1 MKKKRVLKNKFK
13 YFFGFYLIFLFL
25 LIIKTSM
32 GKYTSSL
39 GEKSTTLTVAKP
51 VIKLNIETPSSN
63 DVVNGGDIVRYFSV
77 SNKDNN
83 VVTEV
88 GLDYYIYVVDEND
101 NLINNT
107 HVYFQIDNDNPNEF
121 QELTQ
126 ISSGVYSG
134 YFETSGFTINEET
147 HNYKLVVN
155 NVSGFNQVNIKVKA
169 VQKRVS
175 E

>member
-1 MKKKRVLKNKFK
+1 MKKKRVLKKKFK
-13 YFFGFYLIFLFL
+13 CFFGLYLIFIFFV
-25 LIIKTSM
+25 IIKTSM

-51 VIKLNIETPSSN
+51 VIKLNVETPISI

-101 NLINNT
+101 NLINNA
-107 HVYFQIDNDNPNEF
+107 HIYFQTDNDNPNEF
-121 QELTQ
+121 QELTR
-126 ISSGVYSG
+126 ISSGDYSG
-134 YFETSGFTINEET
+134 YFETSGFAINEEI